1 MKNTTMKTIK
11 LYNDKDQELVFT
23 ECKTNIYKLEEIA
36 SDLLHEL
43 ELVNAGR
50 PIYQEKSNTESSS
63 IYVLSYA
70 NNVDDGPSAYIYTY

>member
-1 MKNTTMKTIK
+1 MKTIK
-11 LYNDKDQELVFT
+11 VYDDKDQELIFT
-23 ECKTNIYKLEEIA
+23 ESKINIYNLEEIA

-50 PIYQEKSNTESSS
+50 PIYQEKGNTESSS

-70 NNVDDGPSAYIYTY
+70 NNNNLDDGPNAYVYTY

>member
-1 MKNTTMKTIK
+1 MQTIK
-11 LYNDKDQELVFT
+11 VYDDKDEELIFT
-23 ECKTNIYKLEEIA
+23 ECKINIYKLEEIA

-50 PIYQEKSNTESSS
+50 PIYEEKGNTESSS

-70 NNVDDGPSAYIYTY
+70 NNVDNGPTAYIYTY